1 MGQTTRYG
9 LRYPERSDP
18 AEAWTAV
25 GNLAEDVERMYS
37 GSAAVPVVASGWAW
51 YGGVY
56 GDGITIRTGRV
67 VTIDGLLKRTGT
79 SITLSATPTPL
90 LTVTHAPDPSR
101 TFTGMLFAMD
111 GRVVRWYLP
120 GGQTSLQV
128 MHPGGAGTYTFAPN
142 SNLSVAVRY
151 VTAA

>member
-1 MGQTTRYG
+1 
-9 LRYPERSDP
+9 
-18 AEAWTAV
+18 
-25 GNLAEDVERMYS
+25 
-37 GSAAVPVVASGWAW
+37 
-51 YGGVY
+51 
-56 GDGITIRTGRV
+56 
-67 VTIDGLLKRTGT
+67 
-79 SITLSATPTPL
+79 
-90 LTVTHAPDPSR
+90 
-101 TFTGMLFAMD
+101 MLFAMD